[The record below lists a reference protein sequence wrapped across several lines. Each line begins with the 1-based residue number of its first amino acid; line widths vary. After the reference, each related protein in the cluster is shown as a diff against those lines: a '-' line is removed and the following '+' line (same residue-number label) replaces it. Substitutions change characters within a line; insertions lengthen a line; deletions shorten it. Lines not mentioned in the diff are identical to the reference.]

1 MSLPCLFSLL
11 VLDLRSSVQRLGLLQ
26 NWLEDVTGT
35 VFLIG
40 PPVFEGR

>member
-1 MSLPCLFSLL
+1 MSLPCLFCL
-11 VLDLRSSVQRLGLLQ
+11 VVLRSSVQRLGLLQ
-26 NWLEDVTGT
+26 NWLEDVTGK